1 MWLFAVESRRVN
13 EVGGRLP
20 RVDLQ
25 IGISRIAEKKTG
37 DGERAANDDE
47 SQLFKVKKRPSSV
60 TSVNIHRW
68 RHDIADQ
75 LYATTERM
83 WQL

>member
-1 MWLFAVESRRVN
+1 M
-13 EVGGRLP
+13 P

-25 IGISRIAEKKTG
+25 IGISRIAEKILMAG
-37 DGERAANDDE
+37 SNDDE

-68 RHDIADQ
+68 RHGIADQ